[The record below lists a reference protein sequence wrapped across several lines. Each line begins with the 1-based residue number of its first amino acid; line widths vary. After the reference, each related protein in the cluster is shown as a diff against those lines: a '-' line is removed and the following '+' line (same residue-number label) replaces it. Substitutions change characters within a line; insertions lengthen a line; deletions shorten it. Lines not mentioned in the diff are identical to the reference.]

1 MGNNKIAYRIKIMN
15 EFKKEIKNTLEKL
28 NDKIIDKLSLQK
40 EEDKNIT
47 IKDVDLLLGIANMIN
62 QIIRIIGEK

>member
-1 MGNNKIAYRIKIMN
+1 MN